1 MERAIAPC
9 LGTAWNI
16 FFPNPS
22 AFWGNGALLALNLL
36 LGTYIFLYVLRIVM
50 TWYPAL
56 PLDRFPYR
64 WVVVPTE
71 PLLVPLRR
79 WIPPLGGIDIS
90 PVIGVGL
97 CSLLREILLGQQG
110 LLTGL
115 GG

>member
-1 MERAIAPC
+1 
-9 LGTAWNI
+9 
-16 FFPNPS
+16 
-22 AFWGNGALLALNLL
+22 
-36 LGTYIFLYVLRIVM
+36 M

-56 PLDRFPYR
+56 PLDRFPFR
-64 WVVVPTE
+64 WVVMPTE

-97 CSLLREILLGQQG
+97 CSLIREILLGQQG
-110 LLTGL
+110 LLTGW